1 MPKPSSAFAA
11 SRMISRSES
20 LPITIEPGGLLMHS
34 PRLFCQRAGR
44 DVLAVVR
51 AVKLDL
57 ARGFVGTSDCRLQV
71 FRAGRYSEH
80 SPPGGVIRAIPCTGA
95 GVEYFHTF
103 HFVRFFNPGNFLP
116 NFDLTSVSARRHH
129 DAHGGNR

>member
-20 LPITIEPGGLLMHS
+20 LPITIETIGLLIHF
-34 PRLFCQRAGR
+34 PRLFFQRAGR

-57 ARGFVGTSDCRLQV
+57 PRGFLGTTHCRLQV
-71 FRAGRYSEH
+71 FPARRYSDH
-80 SPPGGVIRAIPCTGA
+80 SPPGGLIRAIPSTGSHA
-95 GVEYFHTF
+95 EHCHTF
-103 HFVRFFNPGNFLP
+103 LFVRF
-116 NFDLTSVSARRHH
+116 
-129 DAHGGNR
+129 

>member
-11 SRMISRSES
+11 SRMIASSES
-20 LPITIEPGGLLMHS
+20 LPITIETSGLLIHL
-34 PRLFCQRAGR
+34 PRLFFQRAGR
-44 DVLAVVR
+44 DVLAGVR

-71 FRAGRYSEH
+71 FRARRYSEH
-80 SPPGGVIRAIPCTGA
+80 SPPGGVIRAIPCPGA
-95 GVEYFHTF
+95 GREYFPTF

-116 NFDLTSVSARRHH
+116 NFDRTWVSARGHH